1 MNTTKRAPAAWAEQ
15 ATERLLDLATMAI
28 AVLYWQICDS
38 DDRAAMERART
49 TEGSPAPQPNRSRHS
64 ASIR

>member
-1 MNTTKRAPAAWAEQ
+1 MNTTKRAPAAWAEH

-38 DDRAAMERART
+38 DDRAALERVQVSNGADL
-49 TEGSPAPQPNRSRHS
+49 QPNRSRHS
-64 ASIR
+64 ASIL